1 MQQEISIDN
10 RQIISA
16 DYDTIES
23 FCRTVICLVILLMM
37 IFVSGYLFIY
47 NALYISIS
55 KNIRYYGQLKTIGM
69 TSRQLKRIIV
79 LQALWNS
86 LAGIPAGLAISLI
99 VSKAAIPAMLGVI
112 NSTIPEEALDIATL
126 WPFALSAVFAFAVNM
141 ISCIRPARIAGGC
154 SPVEAMRYSGLSY
167 SGRRR
172 KREIGS
178 PGSMALYNIFRD
190 RKQAFVIFA
199 SFVIAI
205 SVFFAVNEVIR
216 ENNAKEILNS
226 SSSYDIRFKNKTTL
240 DDDRKQL
247 ITEKEISEL
256 REIPG
261 VKEVRRVTSTSA
273 VVPYQEEVYGEY
285 YRELYKSRYSPGS
298 YEDDMRIYMERPDTE
313 LFMARFISVDDG
325 GFEVLNEE
333 LGNILDKEDF
343 DKGKAAVAAKAFTDG
358 DSGIT
363 GKTVRF
369 YLPDGKYPSHENS
382 IKISAV
388 GGLEDNPAYFAG
400 GYTPDLIVSE
410 SYAKSLMGDSL
421 FTELVEVE
429 YEEHFSAETEKH
441 VKAVFEGNKQ
451 ISHESKLERYR
462 DMKETENQVK
472 LLGGGLGLIIAVL
485 AMLNYFNMMASSV
498 QNRAGELAALESIGM
513 TTKQIRRMLR
523 LEGVGYAA
531 ISSCISLLIGI
542 PVSYGIYTGM
552 NPYRMPFAVPWLAD
566 AVLLM
571 AVFAIC
577 MVTPVAIYTRTQGS
591 SLIERLRKEE

>member
-1 MQQEISIDN
+1 
-10 RQIISA
+10 
-16 DYDTIES
+16 
-23 FCRTVICLVILLMM
+23 
-37 IFVSGYLFIY
+37 
-47 NALYISIS
+47 
-55 KNIRYYGQLKTIGM
+55 M

-112 NSTIPEEALDIATL
+112 NSTIPEEALDMATL

-178 PGSMALYNIFRD
+178 PASMAFYNIFRD

-205 SVFFAVNEVIR
+205 SVFFTVNEVIR

-226 SSSYDIRFKNKTTL
+226 SSSYDIRFKNETTL

-298 YEDDMRIYMERPDTE
+298 YEDDMRIYMETPDTD

-325 GFEVLNEE
+325 GFEVLNDE
-333 LGNILDKEDF
+333 LGNVLDKEDF
-343 DKGKAAVAAKAFTDG
+343 DKGKAAVAVKAFTDG

-369 YLPDGKYPSHENS
+369 YLPDGKAPSRENS

-388 GGLEDNPAYFAG
+388 GGLEDNPAYFAC
-400 GYTPDLIVSE
+400 V
-410 SYAKSLMGDSL
+410 
-421 FTELVEVE
+421 
-429 YEEHFSAETEKH
+429 
-441 VKAVFEGNKQ
+441 
-451 ISHESKLERYR
+451 
-462 DMKETENQVK
+462 
-472 LLGGGLGLIIAVL
+472 
-485 AMLNYFNMMASSV
+485 
-498 QNRAGELAALESIGM
+498 
-513 TTKQIRRMLR
+513 
-523 LEGVGYAA
+523 
-531 ISSCISLLIGI
+531 
-542 PVSYGIYTGM
+542 
-552 NPYRMPFAVPWLAD
+552 
-566 AVLLM
+566 
-571 AVFAIC
+571 
-577 MVTPVAIYTRTQGS
+577 
-591 SLIERLRKEE
+591 

>member
-1 MQQEISIDN
+1 
-10 RQIISA
+10 
-16 DYDTIES
+16 
-23 FCRTVICLVILLMM
+23 
-37 IFVSGYLFIY
+37 
-47 NALYISIS
+47 
-55 KNIRYYGQLKTIGM
+55 M

-112 NSTIPEEALDIATL
+112 NSTIPEEALDMATL

-178 PGSMALYNIFRD
+178 PASMAFYNIFRD

-205 SVFFAVNEVIR
+205 SVFFTVNEVIR

-226 SSSYDIRFKNKTTL
+226 SSSYDIRFKNETTL

-298 YEDDMRIYMERPDTE
+298 YEDDMRIYMETPDTD

-325 GFEVLNEE
+325 GFEVLNDE
-333 LGNILDKEDF
+333 LGNVLDKEDF

-369 YLPDGKYPSHENS
+369 YLPDGKAPSRENS

-410 SYAKSLMGDSL
+410 SYAASLMGDSL

-429 YEEHFSAETEKH
+429 YEEHFSAETEKQ

-462 DMKETENQVK
+462 DMKKSENQVK

-513 TTKQIRRMLR
+513 TTKQLRRMLR

-542 PVSYGIYTGM
+542 PVSYGIYKGM
-552 NPYRMPFAVPWLAD
+552 NPYRIPFAVPWLAD

-577 MVTPVAIYTRTQGS
+577 MVTPVAIYKRTQGS
-591 SLIERLRKEE
+591 SLIERLRKEA